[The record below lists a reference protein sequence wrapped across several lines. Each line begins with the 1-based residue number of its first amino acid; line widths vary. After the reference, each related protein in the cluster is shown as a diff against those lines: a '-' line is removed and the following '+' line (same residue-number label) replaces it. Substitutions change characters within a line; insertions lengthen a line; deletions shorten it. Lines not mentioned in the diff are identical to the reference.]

1 MITRNAAALLG
12 AALILGAC
20 AAQGGK
26 QAAAPVPEPKQEPE
40 QAAALSGPGLPLP
53 MAMPIGQARESL
65 ERVAAS
71 CWLDDVVGG
80 GSMIVDRATG
90 RVVITSDTEDL
101 LIAELVPLDED
112 SSIAQVT
119 GPAIDDPATAL
130 RLSET
135 LEASI
140 ASGHTDCTIDA

>member
-1 MITRNAAALLG
+1 MRGRNAAALLG

-20 AAQGGK
+20 AAGEAGRH
-26 QAAAPVPEPKQEPE
+26 AALSAPEPQPDEPAE
-40 QAAALSGPGLPLP
+40 LSGPGLPLL
-53 MAMPIGQARESL
+53 MAMPIGEARESL

-101 LIAELVPLDED
+101 LITELVPLDQN

-119 GPAIDDPATAL
+119 GPAIDDPATVL

-135 LEASI
+135 LEAWI
-140 ASGHTDCTIDA
+140 ASGQTECRVDA

>member
-1 MITRNAAALLG
+1 MIARNAAALLG

-20 AAQGGK
+20 AGQHGK
-26 QAAAPVPEPKQEPE
+26 QAAAPAPAPEPELEHPAE
-40 QAAALSGPGLPLP
+40 LSGQGLPLP
-53 MAMPIGQARESL
+53 IAMPIGQARESL

-101 LIAELVPLDED
+101 LIAELVALDED

-119 GPAIDDPATAL
+119 GPAIENPATAL

-140 ASGHTDCTIDA
+140 ASGYTECTIDA

>member
-1 MITRNAAALLG
+1 M
-12 AALILGAC
+12 ILGAC
-20 AAQGGK
+20 TAGEAGRHAAV
-26 QAAAPVPEPKQEPE
+26 AAPEPE
-40 QAAALSGPGLPLP
+40 LDEPAELSGPGLPLL
-53 MAMPIGQARESL
+53 MAMPIGEARESL
-65 ERVAAS
+65 ERVAAG

-90 RVVITSDTEDL
+90 RVIITSDTEDL
-101 LIAELVPLDED
+101 LITELVPLDQN

-119 GPAIDDPATAL
+119 GPAIDDPATVL

-140 ASGHTDCTIDA
+140 ASGHTECRTDA